1 MFELQKE
8 NKAKRYCTIIA
19 WIDQVDNCNNQL
31 HKDNIGN
38 HSNLPI
44 FVLLFYDPLYKLELT
59 DSFVRSE
66 LSAMYVSLKTLAGTE
81 VQTTTDNK
89 TETSGNLIAGL
100 KLHT

>member
-8 NKAKRYCTIIA
+8 NKAKPYCTIIA
-19 WIDQVDNCNNQL
+19 WIEQVDNCNNQL
-31 HKDNIGN
+31 HKDNIVN

-44 FVLLFYDPLYKLELT
+44 FVLLFCDPLYKLELT